1 MNYIGIFDSGVGGL
15 GIFLETKKLLP
26 KENILYLAD
35 TKNCPYG
42 EKSTEE
48 IKIICKH
55 NVDFLIKHGAKIV
68 VVACNTASVSALEY
82 LRLQFPNIPIIG
94 VVPVVKTAAKITKNK
109 KIGILATKR
118 TVESSYLKNLVQEF
132 CPKEKGFEI
141 HYQAANELVEEV
153 ENGYF
158 CHQPKTGVFLAGSQ
172 KRFSMA
178 LATNFSRHGSP
189 IIDKVLRNLDP
200 LINAKV
206 DVVALGCTH
215 FPFLRNEIES
225 ILGKKVKVLD
235 SNSAVA
241 RQIVRVLVNNKQLSL
256 NNKKPIYKFFT
267 SGDVAKLQRQARDL
281 IGFDKKDCFFPYN

>member
-15 GIFLETKKLLP
+15 GIFLEAKKLLP

-48 IKIICKH
+48 IKRICKH
-55 NVDFLIKHGAKIV
+55 NVDFLIKHGAKII

-141 HYQAANELVEEV
+141 NYQAANELVEEV

-158 CHQPKTGVFLAGSQ
+158 CHQPKTGVFLAESQ

-189 IIDKVLRNLDP
+189 IIDKVQRNLDP

-241 RQIVRVLVNNKQLSL
+241 RQIARVLVNNKQLSL